1 MSVSMPE
8 REITQTG
15 GSAEG
20 TKSSDRPVVLIHQP
34 IRSMPWSY
42 EVERRI
48 FADRGVDMVEPA
60 DEAANTAA
68 LADAEVVIACDTL
81 TGDQINAIKRPA
93 GIVAYSVGMDYID
106 QKAAAARGIPIWN
119 CPTHNSEEVSD
130 HAVTLLL
137 AGNKRLLDLANAAAA
152 GNWDIYNWPQLQKI
166 HRMRGHT
173 VGFVG
178 MGRIGHKIARK
189 LHGFGLRAIA
199 YDPYINYT
207 PDPWIDLVSLDDV
220 LTRSNFIICAA
231 SLTDTSR
238 GLLDEAAFGKVTGL
252 YGFVNISRGGVVVES
267 ALKRALDEGRIGF
280 AALDVRSPEPPDPSN
295 DLLTGRSDVL
305 LTQHIAASSIEAQED
320 IHTEAA
326 NQAITLLELAGR
338 LPKA

>member
-8 REITQTG
+8 REATASEST
-15 GSAEG
+15 
-20 TKSSDRPVVLIHQP
+20 DRPKVLIHQP
-34 IRSMPWSY
+34 IKSIPWSY
-42 EVERRI
+42 DVERRI
-48 FADRGVDMVEPA
+48 FGDAGVEMVEPA
-60 DEAANTAA
+60 DDAADDAA
-68 LADAEVVIACDTL
+68 LPDAEVVIACDTL
-81 TGDQINAIKRPA
+81 TGDQIRSIKRPV

-106 QKAAAARGIPIWN
+106 QKVAAERGIPIWN

-137 AGNKRLLDLANAAAA
+137 AANKRLVEFANEAAQ
-152 GNWDIYNWPQLQKI
+152 GNWDIYTRPSLRRI
-166 HRMRGHT
+166 HRMRGTT

-189 LHGFGLRAIA
+189 LHGFGVRAIA
-199 YDPYINYT
+199 YDPYITYT

-220 LTRSNFIICAA
+220 LTTSNFIICAA

-238 GLLDEAAFGKVTGL
+238 GLLDDDAWAKVNGV

-267 ALKRALDEGRIGF
+267 GLKKALDEGRVGF
-280 AALDVRSPEPPDPSN
+280 AALDVRSPEPPDASN
-295 DLLTGRSDVL
+295 DLLTGRPDVL
-305 LTQHIAASSIEAQED
+305 LTQHIAASSIESLQD

-326 NQAITLLELAGR
+326 SQVLALLRQAGR
-338 LPKA
+338 LPAV